1 MRARERR
8 ISGQNGAGELQ
19 DYDSALYNDTSR
31 TGDGAEEAGGKPMRY
46 TRYRYKV
53 FFYKRIRNI
62 VLSNKRCTF
71 VRDYQVH
78 FNICRSMF
86 IFEQIDIDGQIFMS
100 KKQREERGNYGEKGV
115 GRNSTDHL

>member
-1 MRARERR
+1 
-8 ISGQNGAGELQ
+8 
-19 DYDSALYNDTSR
+19 
-31 TGDGAEEAGGKPMRY
+31 MRY

-62 VLSNKRCTF
+62 VLSKKRCTF